1 MNLQITPFQEYTLV
15 SVEGRIDTTNFSEF
29 EKPIM
34 TLIEGG
40 CSKIILDCS
49 GLNYISSSG
58 LRVFLIIQKK
68 MFVLGLPAGC
78 SVRHHGLLR
87 QKVPTR
93 SGSSEQTYCDHG
105 VGQDQVRTVQWLGGC
120 KPKQADEF
128 QFRLRKPRDGFGAE
142 KPGK

>member
-68 MFVLGLPAGC
+68 MKADKGNFILC
-78 SVRHHGLLR
+78 SLQPGI
-87 QKVPTR
+87 KEIFDI
-93 SGSSEQTYCDHG
+93 SGFSTIFPIFPDKESAIMG
-105 VGQDQVRTVQWLGGC
+105 
-120 KPKQADEF
+120 
-128 QFRLRKPRDGFGAE
+128 
-142 KPGK
+142 